1 MHLPCNQIPF
11 LSSEL
16 FQDYDAMSKLL
27 NMAKTN
33 ATTLVESRAA
43 SPQAMEGR
51 QGPTPANMPQ
61 PIRLKKGPP
70 KVLEWLS
77 SAPPPK
83 RKKTK
88 EPWDPTQETREVN
101 PNELHIRGYGVSEA
115 NGQIPFQP
123 RLSLDQYYY
132 SQLENTAARDKDQ
145 VVYRYTNNP
154 QNSTEPKIF
163 MVDQLWM
170 WLINGG
176 MDKPRTIGTTCTDTW
191 ILDTL
196 ITCAPN
202 QWRHGRSTSSGDE
215 RSASNYSE
223 GSLQRG
229 PVIEMYGTLDFPTE
243 FSIRSFDSARDSMRA
258 TFKRNHTDP
267 MGASSE
273 STLLE
278 DPLSIHQKVLR
289 HLQQTARKPIA
300 SLYDLAGL
308 IVTCCAST
316 FDETQV
322 PDDYQFF
329 DFFENS
335 ISIVVSSLCWK
346 APAGPPYL
354 RNIGLTLNR
363 TRE

>member
-1 MHLPCNQIPF
+1 
-11 LSSEL
+11 
-16 FQDYDAMSKLL
+16 MSKLL
-27 NMAKTN
+27 NAAKRN

-51 QGPTPANMPQ
+51 QGPMPANMSQ
-61 PIRLKKGPP
+61 PMKPRKGPP
-70 KVLEWLS
+70 RPRGVLEWLS

-83 RKKTK
+83 RRKHLVY
-88 EPWDPTQETREVN
+88 WDPAQETREVN

-145 VVYRYTNNP
+145 VVYRYTKNP

-176 MDKPRTIGTTCTDTW
+176 MDEPRMIRATCTDTW

-202 QWRHGRSTSSGDE
+202 QWRHGKSTSPGDD

-223 GSLQRG
+223 ESLQRG
-229 PVIEMYGTLDFPTE
+229 PIIDIYESLGFPTDL
-243 FSIRSFDSARDSMRA
+243 SIRSFDSGRDSMRA
-258 TFKRNHTDP
+258 TFRRNHTDP
-267 MGASSE
+267 TGASLEPNLS
-273 STLLE
+273 E

-329 DFFENS
+329 DLFENS
-335 ISIVVSSLCWK
+335 ISIVVSFLWLK
-346 APAGPPYL
+346 TKKTAFYL
-354 RNIGLTLNR
+354 
-363 TRE
+363 

>member
-1 MHLPCNQIPF
+1 
-11 LSSEL
+11 
-16 FQDYDAMSKLL
+16 MSKIL
-27 NMAKTN
+27 NTAKHN
-33 ATTLVESRAA
+33 AAELVESRAA
-43 SPQAMEGR
+43 SPQVMEGR
-51 QGPTPANMPQ
+51 QDPIPANISQ
-61 PIRLKKGPP
+61 PIKTRRGPQR
-70 KVLEWLS
+70 VIEWLS

-83 RKKTK
+83 RRKTRH
-88 EPWDPTQETREVN
+88 PWDTTQEAREVN

-145 VVYRYTNNP
+145 VIYRYTNNP

-176 MDKPRTIGTTCTDTW
+176 MSKSRTIRATCTDSR

-202 QWRHGRSTSSGDE
+202 QWRHGRATSSVDE

-223 GSLQRG
+223 SLQRG
-229 PVIEMYGTLDFPTE
+229 PFIEIYEALVLPTDY
-243 FSIRSFDSARDSMRA
+243 SIRPFDSERGSIRA
-258 TFKRNHTDP
+258 TIERNHTGP
-267 MGASSE
+267 PGASLE
-273 STLLE
+273 PNFME
-278 DPLSIHQKVLR
+278 DPLSIHQKALR
-289 HLQQTARKPIA
+289 HLQKTARKPIA
-300 SLYDLAGL
+300 SVYDLAGL

-316 FDETQV
+316 FDEAQV

-335 ISIVVSSLCWK
+335 ISIVVSFLCTPVSCSCAKSL
-346 APAGPPYL
+346 G
-354 RNIGLTLNR
+354 
-363 TRE
+363 